1 MHQSINKKK
10 IYFYLVSFLF
20 ISTIFNNNLISN
32 LKDVFKVREVKVE
45 NVKKEINDNILSN
58 TNFLLG
64 ENIFFVNKNFLLE
77 KFDKLNFIESISI
90 KKKYPSIINIQ
101 TKQTNLIAITYLDQ
115 KKYFIG
121 QNGKF
126 IIAKQISNKKK
137 LPTIFGKF
145 KPDDYIF
152 LQRELLSQKIDLN
165 EITRYYFHKNKRW
178 DLYFANNIIIQLP
191 NKNISEAINLFKKF
205 TLKNNIL
212 KTLTKLNEYGEVLLE
227 KYITGREIQVAIL
240 ENKVLGAIELRP
252 TRKFYDYQAKY
263 NPKARTEHIIP
274 VEISK
279 RKYQELTKIALKAHK
294 ILKCRGVTRSDFRYY
309 KNSFYLLETN
319 TQPGMT
325 SLSLVPEIANFNNIT
340 FKNLIIKILEDASIN
355 K

>member
-1 MHQSINKKK
+1 MKKILILAGGYSKEKEVSIQTAKSVYSELNKDKKYKIKVVNPDGKFVQVLRNFNPNIVLNLLHGRYGEDGYIQAILESEKVKYTHSGVLSSSLAIDKELSKKIFIKNNILTPKYLKFSYRNNINKLKLINNLQKK
-10 IYFYLVSFLF
+10 IGFPLV
-20 ISTIFNNNLISN
+20 
-32 LKDVFKVREVKVE
+32 VK
-45 NVKKEINDNILSN
+45 
-58 TNFLLG
+58 
-64 ENIFFVNKNFLLE
+64 
-77 KFDKLNFIESISI
+77 
-90 KKKYPSIINIQ
+90 P
-101 TKQTNLIAITYLDQ
+101 
-115 KKYFIG
+115 
-121 QNGKF
+121 
-126 IIAKQISNKKK
+126 
-137 LPTIFGKF
+137 
-145 KPDDYIF
+145 
-152 LQRELLSQKIDLN
+152 LN
-165 EITRYYFHKNKRW
+165 EGSSVNVFICN
-178 DLYFANNIIIQLP
+178 
-191 NKNISEAINLFKKF
+191 
-205 TLKNNIL
+205 KNNIL

-227 KYITGREIQVAIL
+227 KYIPGREIQVAIL